1 MHDSNVEE
9 RAYKLLQDTIKE
21 TWWVGGQVECRNA
34 TDERSGGR
42 FCMGQDFIRWKQL
55 KKNIK

>member
-21 TWWVGGQVECRNA
+21 TWWVDSENEGMRRTREVGV
-34 TDERSGGR
+34 
-42 FCMGQDFIRWKQL
+42 DFVWDRIL
-55 KKNIK
+55 LDGNN

>member
-21 TWWVGGQVECRNA
+21 TWWLGGQV
-34 TDERSGGR
+34 DGGMR
-42 FCMGQDFIRWKQL
+42 RTREVGVDFVWDRIL
-55 KKNIK
+55 LDGNN